1 MDINFSVK
9 HKLNLKQAYP
19 KIEGVDRGCKKKKK
33 KLGIRATDVFCSQWH
48 SSEFTPNREG
58 RKSLNS

>member
-19 KIEGVDRGCKKKKK
+19 KIEGVDRGFKKKKK
-33 KLGIRATDVFCSQWH
+33 KVRDKG
-48 SSEFTPNREG
+48 NRCV
-58 RKSLNS
+58 LFPVAQL